1 MTCGSRVT
9 SSITPIAIPI
19 QRKRPNSPRWSLKS
33 TSSRAVPGSF
43 PSSANQKQAHRPPP
57 SLSVEYRRTD
67 TLLGIQLVVPAPAS
81 DAGSFHMDSFTRTSR
96 VARREPGVLAATS
109 VRVLAW
115 LTLAFVPLCAFG
127 QSAVPAGEPR
137 RVAASRVELD
147 SLAGRAAA
155 AADAP
160 ATPEQQRESL
170 RRYAVDLRTR
180 LRDGDFQPGDRIVL
194 VTRGDSTSIDT
205 LTVES
210 DRTVSFRKLP
220 SIPLNGVL
228 RSELRDYLS
237 EQLRKYVK
245 RDVVSAIP
253 LVSVGVLG
261 DVLHP
266 GYYRVALEITMGDL
280 LMVAGGPLPQ
290 ADLTRVSVRRGQTT
304 IVDER

>member
-1 MTCGSRVT
+1 MS
-9 SSITPIAIPI
+9 
-19 QRKRPNSPRWSLKS
+19 
-33 TSSRAVPGSF
+33 
-43 PSSANQKQAHRPPP
+43 
-57 SLSVEYRRTD
+57 
-67 TLLGIQLVVPAPAS
+67 
-81 DAGSFHMDSFTRTSR
+81 
-96 VARREPGVLAATS
+96 
-109 VRVLAW
+109 
-115 LTLAFVPLCAFG
+115 AFG

-160 ATPEQQRESL
+160 ALPEQQRESL
-170 RRYAVDLRTR
+170 RRYAVELRAR

-210 DRTVSFRKLP
+210 DRTVSFRRLP
-220 SIPLNGVL
+220 SIALNGVL
-228 RSELRDYLS
+228 RSELHDYLS

-304 IVDER
+304 IVDERASRDAMVRRLPLGELGIEPGDEVVLKQPPQRNWMLITQIVGVATGLALTLHTLKVF

>member
-1 MTCGSRVT
+1 
-9 SSITPIAIPI
+9 
-19 QRKRPNSPRWSLKS
+19 
-33 TSSRAVPGSF
+33 
-43 PSSANQKQAHRPPP
+43 
-57 SLSVEYRRTD
+57 
-67 TLLGIQLVVPAPAS
+67 
-81 DAGSFHMDSFTRTSR
+81 MDSFTRTSR

-304 IVDER
+304 IVDDRASRDAMVRRLPLGELGIEPGDEVVLKQPPQRNWMLITQIVGVATGLALTLHTLKVF

>member
-1 MTCGSRVT
+1 
-9 SSITPIAIPI
+9 
-19 QRKRPNSPRWSLKS
+19 
-33 TSSRAVPGSF
+33 
-43 PSSANQKQAHRPPP
+43 
-57 SLSVEYRRTD
+57 
-67 TLLGIQLVVPAPAS
+67 
-81 DAGSFHMDSFTRTSR
+81 MDSFTRTLS
-96 VARREPGVLAATS
+96 VARREPGVLAATH

-115 LTLAFVPLCAFG
+115 LALAFVPMSAFG

-160 ATPEQQRESL
+160 ALPEQQRESL
-170 RRYAVDLRTR
+170 RRYAVELRAR

-210 DRTVSFRKLP
+210 DRTVSFRRLP
-220 SIPLNGVL
+220 SIALNGVL
-228 RSELRDYLS
+228 RSELHDYLS

-304 IVDER
+304 IVDERASRDAMVRRLPLGELGIEPGDEVVLKQPPQRNWMLITQIVGVATGLALTLHTLKVF